1 MASIQVRIL
10 SDNEIQGIHSASLAM
25 LRDTGILI
33 HHEEVLRSLGEN
45 GAKVDRDRQIARFPE
60 KLVMDCVAGAGKR
73 YILHGRNPARVA
85 RFGYGDLNQMSSP
98 GQYGWIDSETHAH
111 RTATLE
117 DVRAAIKL
125 GDALPN
131 LTIVGSLGQPR
142 EVSEKYREV
151 VLTAE
156 LLKGSSKPTRTWV
169 YNGATARYVLE
180 MYRAI
185 AGGDAT
191 LRQRPMTEAF
201 LEPISPLQM
210 PREGLDVVIEYVR
223 SGQPVSVGPMSMT
236 SGTAP
241 GTLAGTLAQENAEVL
256 AGVVITQVLGPGIP
270 MMYGGIPHIMD
281 PRTSIC
287 SFGSPE
293 QGLMGAAMVQMG
305 RFYGFPVYINVGLTD
320 AKTLDVQAGIE
331 KGSTLMIG
339 ALAGADTFGH
349 TGICGPDHGA
359 SLEWL
364 VADDETM
371 AYVKRIVRGFE
382 VTPEKLAAAV
392 VHAVGP
398 GGNYLAEDHTVAHY
412 RQELW
417 MPDATWTR
425 EAYATWEAGGRRTMG
440 ERLRARVKDI
450 LAKHKV
456 EPLDEALTR
465 ELDRIA
471 EAAKRELGG

>member
-1 MASIQVRIL
+1 M
-10 SDNEIQGIHSASLAM
+10 
-25 LRDTGILI
+25 
-33 HHEEVLRSLGEN
+33 
-45 GAKVDRDRQIARFPE
+45 
-60 KLVMDCVAGAGKR
+60 
-73 YILHGRNPARVA
+73 
-85 RFGYGDLNQMSSP
+85 
-98 GQYGWIDSETHAH
+98 
-111 RTATLE
+111 
-117 DVRAAIKL
+117 
-125 GDALPN
+125 
-131 LTIVGSLGQPR
+131 
-142 EVSEKYREV
+142 
-151 VLTAE
+151 LTAE
-156 LLKGSSKPTRTWV
+156 LLRGSSKPTRTWV

-180 MYRAI
+180 MYRAM

-331 KGSTLMIG
+331 KGATLMIG

-349 TGICGPDHGA
+349 TGICGTDHGA

-382 VTPEKLAAAV
+382 VTPEKLAAAL

-417 MPDATWTR
+417 MPNAAWTR

>member
-1 MASIQVRIL
+1 M
-10 SDNEIQGIHSASLAM
+10 
-25 LRDTGILI
+25 
-33 HHEEVLRSLGEN
+33 
-45 GAKVDRDRQIARFPE
+45 
-60 KLVMDCVAGAGKR
+60 
-73 YILHGRNPARVA
+73 GRNPARLA

-131 LTIVGSLGQPR
+131 LTIVGSMGQPK

-185 AGGDAT
+185 AGGEAA
-191 LRQRPMTEAF
+191 LRQRPMTETF

-210 PREGLDVVIEYVR
+210 PRDGLDVVIEYVR

-241 GTLAGTLAQENAEVL
+241 GTLAGTLAQENAEIL
-256 AGVVITQVLGPGIP
+256 AGVVITQVLGPGTP

-293 QGLMGAAMVQMG
+293 QGLMGWRWCKWAGSTVFRSISTSA
-305 RFYGFPVYINVGLTD
+305 LTD
-320 AKTLDVQAGIE
+320 AKTLDAQAGIE
-331 KGSTLMIG
+331 KGATLMIG

-349 TGICGPDHGA
+349 TGICGTDHGA

-371 AYVKRIVRGFE
+371 AYVKRMVRGFE
-382 VTPEKLAAAV
+382 VTPEKLATEV
-392 VHAVGP
+392 IHAVGP

-425 EAYATWEAGGRRTMG
+425 EAYATWETSGRLTMG
-440 ERLRARVKDI
+440 ERVRARVKDI

-456 EPLDEALTR
+456 EPMEEAMAR